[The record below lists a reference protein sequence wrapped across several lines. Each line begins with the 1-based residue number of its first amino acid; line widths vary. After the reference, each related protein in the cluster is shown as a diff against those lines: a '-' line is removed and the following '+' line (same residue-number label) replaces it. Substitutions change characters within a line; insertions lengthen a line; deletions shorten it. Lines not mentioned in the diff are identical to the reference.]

1 MEAKAVAKHI
11 RMSARKIRLVA
22 NEIRGY
28 DYLEAKD
35 TLRFIN
41 KRSSIVIG
49 KLLESA
55 AANALVADNSIS
67 ESDLYIKK
75 IYVDEAPILKRYRAR
90 ARGRGARIRK
100 RQSHITIVVSN

>member
-1 MEAKAVAKHI
+1 MEAKAVAKYV

-22 NEIRGY
+22 DEVRGY

-35 TLRFIN
+35 LLRYIN
-41 KRSSIVIG
+41 KRASLVIS
-49 KLLESA
+49 KLLDSA
-55 AANALVADNSIS
+55 AANALVADQNIDETS
-67 ESDLYIKK
+67 LFIKK